1 MTDFLDPGQDMMMI
15 LLTALPLEDTAR
27 GVIVAEEEQESD
39 LDTSTSS
46 QDQLSVLF
54 ITAFYIECTTGTS
67 NFIELFI
74 C

>member
-1 MTDFLDPGQDMMMI
+1 MMMVH
-15 LLTALPLEDTAR
+15 LTAPPPEDTAR
-27 GVIVAEEEQESD
+27 GVIVTEEEQESD

-67 NFIELFI
+67 DFIELFI
-74 C
+74 AENLNIF